1 MNEES
6 KQIIAE
12 MKEIG
17 KMLNDKIEQVRT
29 ELKGEI
35 QQVRTELKGEIQQVR
50 QRVDNVEEKLNV
62 VAEDVEYIKLK
73 TYIIASTVK
82 LHDTEIN
89 RLKFDISRFKKAE

>member
-35 QQVRTELKGEIQQVR
+35 QQVR

-73 TYIIASTVK
+73 TDSIASTVK